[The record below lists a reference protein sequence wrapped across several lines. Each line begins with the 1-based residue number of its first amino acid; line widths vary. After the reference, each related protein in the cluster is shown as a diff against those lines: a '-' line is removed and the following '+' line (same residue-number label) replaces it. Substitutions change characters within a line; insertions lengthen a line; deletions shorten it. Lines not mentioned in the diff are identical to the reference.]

1 MSCMYATLVLKLL
14 LLWLPILIN
23 FKNQFSLTLDQGV
36 QQSEPKEWKSLGTD
50 LQLQAQKKNYIEQ
63 LELHTKKG

>member
-1 MSCMYATLVLKLL
+1 MYATLVLKLL
-14 LLWLPILIN
+14 LLWLSILIN
-23 FKNQFSLTLDQGV
+23 LKNQFSLTLDQGV
-36 QQSEPKEWKSLGTD
+36 QQSEPKGWKSLGTD